1 MTTSRPL
8 EGRNLL
14 LIIGG
19 GIAAYKTLDL
29 IRRLR
34 ERGAKVYPVMTEA
47 AQEFVTPLSVSALAG
62 QKIADDLFDVHSEH
76 DVGHIRMARQAD
88 AIIVA
93 PATADRMAKMAHGL
107 GDDLAGAILLAADCP
122 VLAAPA
128 MNPSMW
134 SHPATGRSLDLL
146 KKDGVEFVGPEIGE
160 MAEKGEAGLGR
171 MSEPLD
177 IVARLEGLLTNAIG
191 PLSGMKAIVTSG
203 PTHEP
208 IDPVRYI
215 ANRSSGRQGHAI
227 AGALARA
234 GADVT
239 LVSGPVHIKEPAG
252 VRTVSVMTAREM
264 HDAVEQLLPAD
275 IAVMV
280 AAVADFRTTDLAAS
294 KIKKKNGQGPRS
306 LDLTENPDIL
316 KAIAHHRQRPRVVV
330 GFAAETDDIVENA
343 RRKFSV
349 KGADLI
355 LANDVSSIGGVMG
368 QDETHIWM
376 VTSKSVDEWPIMTK
390 HAVAERLVDWIS
402 ARMESVET

>member
-1 MTTSRPL
+1 MTTTRTL
-8 EGRNLL
+8 EGKNLL

-34 ERGAKVYPVMTEA
+34 ERGAEVYPVMTEA

-128 MNPSMW
+128 MNPTMW
-134 SHPATGRSLDLL
+134 SHPATGRSLELL

-177 IVARLEGLLTNAIG
+177 IVARLEGLLTNAKG

-227 AGALARA
+227 AGALAKA

-239 LVSGPVHIKEPAG
+239 LVSGPVDIKEPAG
-252 VRTVSVMTAREM
+252 VRTVPVMTAREM

-280 AAVADFRTTDLAAS
+280 AAVADFRTTDLATS

-316 KAIAHHRQRPRVVV
+316 KTIAHHRQRPRIVV
-330 GFAAETDDIVENA
+330 GFAAETDNIVENA
-343 RRKFSV
+343 RRKFSA

-368 QDETHIWM
+368 QDETHIWV
-376 VTSKSVDEWPIMTK
+376 VTSKSVDEWPRMTK